1 MKHSE
6 CIQSGMLGLFV
17 MANPLQRRAGH
28 PGSRILSVAT
38 YRPRTEVGNE
48 TIAALIDSSD
58 EWIRRRCG
66 IESRRRAAQ
75 DEDLVTMATAA
86 ASKALA
92 SAGVDS
98 HDVSAVLVATMSH
111 RGRATTAAPLVAD
124 ALGAG
129 AAAAMDLGAACAGFP
144 YALATADA
152 LVRSGAAGY
161 VVLVGAERMTDII
174 DERDRGTAFL
184 FGDGAGAVVVGPAQ
198 TCGIGPVVWGSDG
211 SRSELLRY
219 DEAGILRMAGPE
231 VFRWATSVIPD
242 LARRALDAAGISA
255 VDLAAFIPHQAN
267 LRITSV
273 AAKALGL
280 GPHVRV
286 ATDITTNG
294 NTGAASIPQA
304 MASLADTTG
313 PALLVG
319 FGAGLSYAAQVVT
332 LP

>member
-1 MKHSE
+1 
-6 CIQSGMLGLFV
+6 

-38 YRPRTEVGNE
+38 YRPRTVVGHE

-66 IESRRRAAQ
+66 IESRRRAAP
-75 DEDLVTMATAA
+75 DEDLITMAAAA

-92 SAGVDS
+92 GAGVDP
-98 HDVSAVLVATMSH
+98 HDVSAVLVATMSP
-111 RGRATTAAPLVAD
+111 RGRATPGAPRVAD
-124 ALGAG
+124 ALGAAG
-129 AAAAMDLGAACAGFP
+129 AAAMDLGAACAGFP

-152 LVRSGAAGY
+152 LVRSGAAGH

-184 FGDGAGAVVVGPAQ
+184 FGDGAGAEVVGPAP
-198 TCGIGPVVWGSDG
+198 TCGIGTVVWGADG
-211 SRSELLRY
+211 PRSELLRY
-219 DEAGILRMAGPE
+219 DEAGFLRMAGPE
-231 VFRWATSVIPD
+231 VFRWATSVIPG
-242 LARRALDAAGISA
+242 LARRALDAAG
-255 VDLAAFIPHQAN
+255 VAAADPAALIPHQAH
-267 LRITSV
+267 LRITPV
-273 AAKALGL
+273 VAKALGL

-286 ATDITTNG
+286 STDINTNG

-304 MASLADTTG
+304 MAALPDATG
-313 PALLVG
+313 LALLVG

>member
-1 MKHSE
+1 
-6 CIQSGMLGLFV
+6 MLRSLFMV
-17 MANPLQRRAGH
+17 NSSPRRTGH
-28 PGSRILSVAT
+28 PGSRIMSVAS
-38 YRPRTEVGNE
+38 YRPRAEVGNE

-66 IESRRRAAQ
+66 IESRRYAAP
-75 DEDLVTMATAA
+75 DESLVMMAAAA

-92 SAGVDS
+92 GAGIDPL
-98 HDVSAVLVATMSH
+98 DVSAVLVATMSH
-111 RGRATTAAPLVAD
+111 RGRATTVAPLVAD
-124 ALGAG
+124 ALGAT

-152 LVRSGAAGY
+152 LVRGGAAGY

-198 TCGIGPVVWGSDG
+198 TPGIGPVVWGADG
-211 SRSELLRY
+211 SRSEVLRY
-219 DEAGILRMAGPE
+219 DDEGILRMAGPE
-231 VFRWATSVIPD
+231 VFRWATAVVPD
-242 LARRALDAAGISA
+242 LARRALDAAGIA
-255 VDLAAFIPHQAN
+255 PADLAAFIPHQAN
-267 LRITSV
+267 LRITS
-273 AAKALGL
+273 ATAKALDL

-286 ATDITTNG
+286 ATDIITNG

-304 MASLADTTG
+304 MAALPDTTG

>member
-1 MKHSE
+1 
-6 CIQSGMLGLFV
+6 
-17 MANPLQRRAGH
+17 MAHPLQCRPGH

-48 TIAALIDSSD
+48 PIAALIDSSD

-66 IESRRRAAQ
+66 IESRRRAEP
-75 DEDLVTMATAA
+75 DEDLVMMAAAA

-92 SAGVDS
+92 GAGVDPR
-98 HDVSAVLVATMSH
+98 DVSAVLVATMSH
-111 RGRATTAAPLVAD
+111 RGRATTVAPLVAD
-124 ALGAG
+124 ALGAT

-144 YALATADA
+144 YALATADS
-152 LVRSGAAGY
+152 LVRGGSAGY

-184 FGDGAGAVVVGPAQ
+184 FGDGAGAVVVGPSPA
-198 TCGIGPVVWGSDG
+198 CGIGPVVWGADG
-211 SRSELLRY
+211 SKSELLRY
-219 DEAGILRMAGPE
+219 DEAGILRMSGPE
-231 VFRWATSVIPD
+231 VFRWATSVVPD
-242 LARRALDAAGISA
+242 VARRALDEAGISA
-255 VDLAAFIPHQAN
+255 DDLAAYIPHQAN
-267 LRITSV
+267 LRITT
-273 AAKALGL
+273 ATAKALEL

-286 ATDITTNG
+286 ATDVTTNG

-304 MASLADTTG
+304 MAALSGTAG

-319 FGAGLSYAAQVVT
+319 FGAGLAYAAQVVT

>member
-1 MKHSE
+1 
-6 CIQSGMLGLFV
+6 
-17 MANPLQRRAGH
+17 MAPVLQCRAGH
-28 PGSRILSVAT
+28 PGSRILSAAT

-48 TIAALIDSSD
+48 PIAALIDSSD

-66 IESRRRAAQ
+66 IESRRRAAP

-92 SAGVDS
+92 GAGVDPR
-98 HDVSAVLVATMSH
+98 DVSAVLVATMSH
-111 RGRATTAAPLVAD
+111 RGPATTVAPLVAD
-124 ALGAG
+124 ALGAT
-129 AAAAMDLGAACAGFP
+129 AAAGMDLGAACAGFP
-144 YALATADA
+144 HALATADA
-152 LVRSGAAGY
+152 LVRNGSADY
-161 VVLVGAERMTDII
+161 VLLVGAERMTDII

-184 FGDGAGAVVVGPAQ
+184 FGDGAGAVVVGPAPA
-198 TCGIGPVVWGSDG
+198 CGIGPVVWGADG
-211 SRSELLRY
+211 AGSELLRY

-231 VFRWATSVIPD
+231 VFRWATSVVPD
-242 LARRALDAAGISA
+242 AARRALDAAGISA
-255 VDLAAFIPHQAN
+255 ADLTAFIPHQAN

-273 AAKALGL
+273 IAKTLEL
-280 GPHVRV
+280 GPQVRV
-286 ATDITTNG
+286 ATDVITNG

-304 MASLADTTG
+304 MAALPDTTG

>member
-1 MKHSE
+1 
-6 CIQSGMLGLFV
+6 
-17 MANPLQRRAGH
+17 MAIPSPHRTGH
-28 PGSRILSVAT
+28 PGSRILSAAS

-48 TIAALIDSSD
+48 TVAALIDSSD

-66 IESRRRAAQ
+66 IESRRHAAP
-75 DEDLVTMATAA
+75 DEDMVTMAAA
-86 ASKALA
+86 AGSKAI
-92 SAGVDS
+92 AGAGIDPR
-98 HDVSAVLVATMSH
+98 DVSAVLVATMSH
-111 RGRATTAAPLVAD
+111 RGRATTVAPLVAE
-124 ALGAG
+124 ALGAT

-152 LVRSGAAGY
+152 IVRGGAAGY
-161 VVLVGAERMTDII
+161 VLLVGAERMTDII

-198 TCGIGPVVWGSDG
+198 TREIGPVVWGSDG
-211 SRSELLRY
+211 ARSEVLRF

-231 VFRWATSVIPD
+231 VFRWATSVVPD
-242 LARRALDAAGISA
+242 VAGRALDAAGISA
-255 VDLAAFIPHQAN
+255 SDLAAFIPHQAN

-273 AAKALGL
+273 AAKALEL

-286 ATDITTNG
+286 STDIVTNG

-304 MASLADTTG
+304 MAALADTSG
-313 PALLVG
+313 QALLVG

>member
-1 MKHSE
+1 M
-6 CIQSGMLGLFV
+6 
-17 MANPLQRRAGH
+17 
-28 PGSRILSVAT
+28 SVAS

-48 TIAALIDSSD
+48 QVAALIDSSD

-66 IESRRRAAQ
+66 IESRRRAAP
-75 DEDLVTMATAA
+75 DEDVVMMAVAA
-86 ASKALA
+86 AAKALA
-92 SAGVDS
+92 GAGVDPA
-98 HDVSAVLVATMSH
+98 DVSAVLVATMSH
-111 RGRATTAAPLVAD
+111 RGPATTAAPLVAD
-124 ALGAG
+124 ALGATD
-129 AAAAMDLGAACAGFP
+129 AAAMDLGAACAGFP

-198 TCGIGPVVWGSDG
+198 TCEIGPVVWGSDG
-211 SRSELLRY
+211 SGSELLRY

-231 VFRWATSVIPD
+231 VFRWATSVVPD
-242 LARRALDAAGISA
+242 AAGRALDAAGLA
-255 VDLAAFIPHQAN
+255 AADLAAFVPHQAN
-267 LRITSV
+267 LRIITST
-273 AAKALGL
+273 AKSLGL

-304 MASLADTTG
+304 MAALPDTTG
-313 PALLVG
+313 PALLIG

>member
-1 MKHSE
+1 M
-6 CIQSGMLGLFV
+6 
-17 MANPLQRRAGH
+17 
-28 PGSRILSVAT
+28 SVAS

-48 TIAALIDSSD
+48 TVAALIDSSD

-66 IESRRRAAQ
+66 IESRRHAAP
-75 DEDLVTMATAA
+75 DESLVMMGAAA

-92 SAGVDS
+92 SAGIDPL
-98 HDVSAVLVATMSH
+98 DVSAVLVATMSH
-111 RGRATTAAPLVAD
+111 RGRATTVAPLVAD
-124 ALGAG
+124 ALGAT

-161 VVLVGAERMTDII
+161 VVVVGAERMTDII
-174 DERDRGTAFL
+174 DDHDRGTAFL

-198 TCGIGPVVWGSDG
+198 TCEIGPVVWGADG
-211 SRSELLRY
+211 SHSEVLRY
-219 DEAGILRMAGPE
+219 DETGILRMAGPE
-231 VFRWATSVIPD
+231 VFRWATSVVPD
-242 LARRALDAAGISA
+242 VAKRALDAAGMSA
-255 VDLAAFIPHQAN
+255 SDLAAFIPHQAN

-273 AAKALGL
+273 AAKALEL
-280 GPHVRV
+280 GPHVQV
-286 ATDITTNG
+286 ATDIVTNG

-304 MASLADTTG
+304 MAALPDTSG

>member
-1 MKHSE
+1 
-6 CIQSGMLGLFV
+6 
-17 MANPLQRRAGH
+17 MAPVLQCRAGH

-48 TIAALIDSSD
+48 PIAALIDSSD

-66 IESRRRAAQ
+66 IESRRRAAP
-75 DEDLVTMATAA
+75 DEDLVTMAAAA

-92 SAGVDS
+92 GAGVDPGE
-98 HDVSAVLVATMSH
+98 VSAVLVATMSH
-111 RGRATTAAPLVAD
+111 RGRATTVAPLVAA
-124 ALGAG
+124 ALGATD
-129 AAAAMDLGAACAGFP
+129 AAGMDLGAACAGFP
-144 YALATADA
+144 HALATADA
-152 LVRSGAAGY
+152 LVRNGSAGY
-161 VVLVGAERMTDII
+161 VVLVGAERMTDIV

-184 FGDGAGAVVVGPAQ
+184 FGDGAGAVVVGPSQ
-198 TCGIGPVVWGSDG
+198 TCGVGPVVWGADG
-211 SRSELLRY
+211 ARSEVLRY
-219 DEAGILRMAGPE
+219 DETGILRMAGPE
-231 VFRWATSVIPD
+231 VFRWATSVIPG

-255 VDLAAFIPHQAN
+255 DDLAAFIPHQAN
-267 LRITSV
+267 LRITAA
-273 AAKALGL
+273 AAKALEL

-304 MASLADTTG
+304 MAALPDVTG